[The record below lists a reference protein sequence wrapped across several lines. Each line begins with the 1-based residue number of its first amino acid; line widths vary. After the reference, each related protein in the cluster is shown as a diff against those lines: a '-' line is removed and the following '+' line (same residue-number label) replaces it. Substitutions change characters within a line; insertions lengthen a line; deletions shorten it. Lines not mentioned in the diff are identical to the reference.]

1 MEGIPVNAKV
11 AELPNVASPELL
23 QSKISGSSAT
33 PSSSTVPR
41 MCMINHVAPPAL
53 TLSNQII
60 ALLLGFL
67 MGCHNWQVRG
77 CGWISVKVALVGAA
91 GHVGWDCHL
100 KQLLGWGEMWW
111 NADFVW

>member
-1 MEGIPVNAKV
+1 MEGITVNAKV

-67 MGCHNWQVRG
+67 VECHNWQLRG

-91 GHVGWDCHL
+91 GHVG
-100 KQLLGWGEMWW
+100 GI
-111 NADFVW
+111 AT